1 MRNLLLVL
9 IAFLAVITF
18 IRAFEKPGAAE
29 LRDRPPEI
37 VEFNVK
43 N

>member
-1 MRNLLLVL
+1 MRNLLLIL
-9 IAFLAVITF
+9 IAFLAVFTF
-18 IRAFEKPGAAE
+18 IRAFEKPGASE
-29 LRDRPPEI
+29 LSDRPEI